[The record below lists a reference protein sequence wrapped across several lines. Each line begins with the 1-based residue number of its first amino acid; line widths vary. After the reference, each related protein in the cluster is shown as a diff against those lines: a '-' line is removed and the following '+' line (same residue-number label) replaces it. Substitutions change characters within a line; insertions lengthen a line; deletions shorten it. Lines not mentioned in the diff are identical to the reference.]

1 MAAST
6 YCEQAIL
13 NAIFGK
19 TSSFGALASRPT
31 LYIALCT
38 STPVPGDTGS
48 TITEC
53 NYTNYARVQTA
64 ASDWTTASGSNPAQ
78 VSNATVITFPAATG
92 GTSVATAFAIVDAAS
107 AGNVIFSGT
116 LSAPLAISNLIAPYY
131 AIGAMVQQ
139 AQ

>member
-6 YCEQAIL
+6 YAELAIL
-13 NAIFGK
+13 NSIFGK

-38 STPVPGDTGS
+38 ATPVPGDTGS
-48 TITEC
+48 TISEA
-53 NYTNYARVQTA
+53 NYTNYSRVSTA
-64 ASDWTTASGSNPAQ
+64 PSDWTTASGSNPASI
-78 VSNATVITFPAATG
+78 SNATVITFPAATG
-92 GTSVATAFAIVDAAS
+92 GTNTITAFAVCDAAS

-116 LSAPLAISNLIAPYY
+116 LSAPLAVSNLIAPYY
-131 AIGAMVQQ
+131 SIGSFVQQ